1 MNIYDK
7 FINSEITLIEQ
18 AGIKIENRD
27 YTNAELKI
35 VEMNIAEYIMNH
47 SSKNSEIAKLNV
59 KYDRI
64 FRVLDSI

>member
-7 FINSEITLIEQ
+7 FTNSEITLIEQ

-47 SSKNSEIAKLNV
+47 SSKNSEISKLNV